1 MLFGCLNAMVCEITI
16 VFLKLACNRLIMT
29 YYDEISVGYS
39 ELHGAEQRAKAE
51 VILQNLKIAPDD
63 ELLDVGCGD
72 GAATALFSCRKTGI
86 DPSAGLLKKA
96 PFKTIHGKA
105 EKLPFPD
112 KSFDIV
118 ISLTAVHNFDDVE
131 KSLLEMKRVAKR
143 DIVISVLK
151 RSSRFQRIEKL
162 INTNFKIVK
171 TVEQQHDIIFFCK
184 KDI

>member
-1 MLFGCLNAMVCEITI
+1 MN
-16 VFLKLACNRLIMT
+16 

-51 VILQNLKIAPDD
+51 IILQNLKIAPDD

-72 GAATALFSCRKTGI
+72 GAATALFPCRKTGI

-96 PFKTIHGKA
+96 PFKTVHGKA

-118 ISLTAVHNFDDVE
+118 ISLTAAHNFDDVE
-131 KSLLEMKRVAKR
+131 KALNEIKRVAKR
-143 DIVISVLK
+143 DIVVSVLK

-162 INTNFKIVK
+162 INTNFKVIK
-171 TVEQQHDIIFFCK
+171 NVEQPHDMIYFCRNV
-184 KDI
+184 